1 MPTKSDDDQKPRERL
16 KKRAEHHAELLAG
29 LANQR
34 RDTGDH
40 HQLVFIDLA
49 RVIELTGRS
58 KSAIYEDP
66 TFPLP
71 VSFSEPSR
79 ARRQARWLLH
89 EVEAWLQARIA
100 ERDAK
105 APQRRQELIVQ
116 RERRLA
122 KQRLAPKRGAAEV
135 DA

>member
-1 MPTKSDDDQKPRERL
+1 MTKLKDDSPTVP
-16 KKRAEHHAELLAG
+16 
-29 LANQR
+29 
-34 RDTGDH
+34 
-40 HQLVFIDLA
+40 VFIDLA
-49 RVIELTGRS
+49 RVMDMTGRS

-79 ARRQARWLLH
+79 ARRQARWLQH

-105 APQRRQELIVQ
+105 APQRRRELIAQ
-116 RERRLA
+116 RERRLV
-122 KQRLAPKRGAAEV
+122 KRRATTRSAVETT
-135 DA
+135 